1 MNRVIVCCLLVVLT
15 VLPSC
20 IKDDHTDSEPTF
32 PSRTVLI
39 YMAGDNSL
47 SGETAQKIEALRR
60 GWQWTGNKCL
70 VYVDTPEG
78 ARLLRLR
85 GGCQVTPEA
94 YVETVREYGRENS
107 ASAEVFGRVLR
118 EVMSD
123 YPADGY
129 GLVFFSHGSGW
140 LPAGRL
146 QNPSRASH
154 SGLGGGSQYGQPL
167 PPRAP
172 ARWGGTTV
180 SEKMPRG
187 VCPMQKW
194 SWKSSPQQFPTDNLT
209 SSSSRH
215 A

>member
-146 QNPSRASH
+146 QNPSRASL
-154 SGLGGGSQYGQPL
+154 SGLGGASTGSLFRPGHPL
-167 PPRAP
+167 AGVGRRCRRRCPGEYAP
-172 ARWGGTTV
+172 CRNGVGRVRRSNSRRTT
-180 SEKMPRG
+180 
-187 VCPMQKW
+187 
-194 SWKSSPQQFPTDNLT
+194 
-209 SSSSRH
+209 
-215 A
+215 